1 VRAHPTLF
9 LSLLLAG
16 MPGSCNALEIELH
29 PPPEASLAKVR
40 RIYVDQLGGGAGSD
54 QIRDMIIT
62 AIQNSGLFVVT
73 ENPERA
79 DAVLKGSSD
88 QKIFTEEHNSSDSIG
103 LHASEGNGSSS
114 SAGMG
119 TSTSA
124 HQNLSASISQSESS
138 HIQERR
144 QEVAASVRLVD
155 STGDVIWST
164 TQESSGAKFR
174 GALADVADKVG
185 RRLADETRKARASV
199 AQH

>member
-1 VRAHPTLF
+1 MLMT
-9 LSLLLAG
+9 SL
-16 MPGSCNALEIELH
+16 
-29 PPPEASLAKVR
+29 
-40 RIYVDQLGGGAGSD
+40 
-54 QIRDMIIT
+54 
-62 AIQNSGLFVVT
+62 QNSGLFVIT

-103 LHASEGNGSSS
+103 FHASEGGGSSS

-119 TSTSA
+119 SSASA
-124 HQNLSASISQSESS
+124 HQNLSAGLSQSESN

-155 STGDVIWST
+155 ASGDVIWST
-164 TQESSGAKFR
+164 TQESNGAKFR

-185 RRLADETRKARASV
+185 RRLAEETRKARTIAERP
-199 AQH
+199 

>member
-1 VRAHPTLF
+1 
-9 LSLLLAG
+9 
-16 MPGSCNALEIELH
+16 
-29 PPPEASLAKVR
+29 
-40 RIYVDQLGGGAGSD
+40 
-54 QIRDMIIT
+54 MIIT

-124 HQNLSASISQSESS
+124 HQNLSAGISQSESS